1 MKTVRYSLQNAC
13 IEQHRTQD
21 SSIMKGP
28 AEMSAPMLGSL
39 LVAVAGWCLAAYLSI
54 KLWAAND
61 YIRLLQA
68 NKTHQTDAE

>member
-1 MKTVRYSLQNAC
+1 
-13 IEQHRTQD
+13 
-21 SSIMKGP
+21 MKGP

-39 LVAVAGWCLAAYLSI
+39 LVAAAGWLLAAYLSI

-68 NKTHQTDAE
+68 NRAEQGDTP